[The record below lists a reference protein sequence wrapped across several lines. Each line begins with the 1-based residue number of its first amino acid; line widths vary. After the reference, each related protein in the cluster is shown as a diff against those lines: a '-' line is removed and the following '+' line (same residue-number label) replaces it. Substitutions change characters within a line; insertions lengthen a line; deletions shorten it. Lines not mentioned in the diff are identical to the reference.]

1 LSYTDKQLERYNKT
15 AFGYAQYLT
24 GNIDAANDIA
34 SQTISLFLLSFK
46 GDCNAKGWIINTV
59 KNYSNKYFDKIKLEN
74 KQVRTYREELVQKI
88 YGQAEYERD
97 ESLKEAFRDSFE
109 ALNDNELRTLF
120 YYFQCNENIK
130 EMHNNIGGSYATL
143 RKQVSRIKNKLKA
156 ETFKRLGYIGTKKI
170 VTPQLNDQ
178 IIKFIQR
185 FKMHLENGSLDKMYY
200 YFSEVDLRN
209 YNPTYEIKEILDYD
223 INLNDS
229 IYKAWVFYNNKFGK
243 YDSFH
248 IEFFIDNK
256 NHLKIVTPPTKTKKM
271 FVFEPESEEGKQI
284 KKLLDTYPIDKSGR
298 PKIPEEEMDKII
310 KQFEEKQNKGK
321 KINPGRN

>member
-1 LSYTDKQLERYNKT
+1 MNYTEKQLEEYNKA
-15 AFGYAQYLT
+15 AFGYALYLT

-46 GDCNAKGWIINTV
+46 GNSNEKGWIINTV

-74 KQVRTYREELVQKI
+74 KQVRTYYEELVQKI

-109 ALNDNELRTLF
+109 TLKDHELKTLL

-130 EMHNNIGGSYATL
+130 EMHNNIGGSYATI
-143 RKQVSRIKNKLKA
+143 RKRISRIKNKLKA

-185 FKMHLENGSLDKMYY
+185 FKMHLENGTLDKMYY
-200 YFSEVDLRN
+200 YFSEVDLKN
-209 YNPTYEIKEILDYD
+209 YNPTYEIKEILEYD
-223 INLNDS
+223 IDLNDS
-229 IYKAWVFYNNKFGK
+229 IYKAWIFYKNKHNVI
-243 YDSFH
+243 DSFH
-248 IEFFIDNK
+248 IKFFVDVK
-256 NHLKIVTPPTKTKKM
+256 NHLKIVTPPTKTKKV
-271 FVFEPESEEGKQI
+271 FVIEPESEEGKQI
-284 KKLLDTYPIDKSGR
+284 SKLLDTFPIDKSGR

-310 KQFEEKQNKGK
+310 KQFEEKQNKE
-321 KINPGRN
+321 